1 MTGGLSILGR
11 QLTELWGHFGVRQK
25 FSTIMALILTV
36 IAIGG
41 LLYWSSRPCYRLL
54 CTGMELEEAAKAQVK
69 LEEARILVQLRDS
82 GHALYVPAA
91 DLNRSRLLLA
101 KAGIPK
107 NNNVGFEMFSEPKF
121 GLTEF
126 AQQVNYQRALQGELQ
141 NTIMAMDG
149 ISSARVTLALP
160 KEKLF
165 SSDQER
171 RPTASIM
178 VSVAAP
184 LSSEQV
190 RSLTHLVSASVPG
203 LRIGDITITDQNGRL
218 MSRGSNAEN
227 EPGADA
233 TGQMEIRAKIE
244 ESLARKGQRIL
255 DMALGSG
262 RSTVQVSADLDFSKL
277 EKEREI
283 LDSEGRVVSSESIS
297 SETTS
302 SPAGG
307 EGRTASVS
315 VANPAGGDNAAK
327 TKKEDINTKYQIPRS
342 MERIHEVGARIRG
355 LSVSVCIAADKQPR
369 SAEALAEL
377 KKKVTAMVG
386 AAVGIV
392 QSDTRKDS
400 IAVEEMSFPEPAVTT
415 AATAATDWH
424 GLVWEARNY
433 ASPVALVV
441 ISLIVLFLL
450 RKRAVAGL
458 DIESRDA
465 GMPLRSL
472 TTMDGS
478 AGAAMNRIPAAGA
491 HGNDMDM
498 ITSLAEQ
505 EPKTLATW
513 IASVNQERK

>member
-1 MTGGLSILGR
+1 MTGGLSVLGR
-11 QLTELWGHFGVRQK
+11 QLTDLWGHFGVRQK
-25 FSTIMALILTV
+25 FSTIMALIVTV
-36 IAIGG
+36 IAVAG

-54 CTGMELEEAAKAQVK
+54 YANLTLEDAAKAQEK
-69 LEEARILVQLRDS
+69 LEESRIQVQLRDS
-82 GHALYVPAA
+82 GHAIYVPAG
-91 DLNRSRLLLA
+91 DVYRSRLMLA
-101 KAGIPK
+101 KAGMPK
-107 NNNVGFEMFSEPKF
+107 NNNNVGFEMFSEPKF

-141 NTIMAMDG
+141 NTIMAMEG
-149 ISSARVTLALP
+149 ISSARVMLVLP

-165 SSDQER
+165 ASDDER

-178 VSVAAP
+178 ISVPAP
-184 LSSEQV
+184 LSGEQV
-190 RSLTHLVSASVPG
+190 RSLTHLVAASVPG
-203 LRIGDITITDQNGRL
+203 LRVTDITITDQNGRL
-218 MSRGSNAEN
+218 MSRGGNPEN
-227 EPGADA
+227 EPGGDA
-233 TGQMEIRAKIE
+233 GGQMEIRSKIE

-255 DMALGSG
+255 DMALGAG

-302 SPAGG
+302 TPGG
-307 EGRTASVS
+307 DGRTASVA
-315 VANPAGGDNAAK
+315 VANPAGGDNTAK

-342 MERIHEVGARIRG
+342 MERVHEAGARIRG

-392 QSDTRKDS
+392 QNESRKDS
-400 IAVEEMSFPEPAVTT
+400 IAVEEMSFPEVAVT
-415 AATAATDWH
+415 APAATDWRA
-424 GLVWEARNY
+424 LTWEARNY

-441 ISLIVLFLL
+441 IALIVLFML

-458 DIESRDA
+458 EIESRDA

-472 TTMDGS
+472 SAMEAG
-478 AGAAMNRIPAAGA
+478 AGAAATRIPAGGG
-491 HGNDMDM
+491 HGNDMEM